1 MINNK
6 TVLAVIPARGGSKR
20 APRKNIKDF
29 RGAPLIHWSV
39 QAARGSKYI
48 DRTVVSTDDAAI
60 RLVAHTHLLAEVID
74 RPEVLATDTATNED
88 VLRHANLTFDPPY
101 DWLVL
106 LQPTSP
112 LRTAQDIDRCIEIAA
127 RNGQGCVSYRQRN
140 GTKNGAVYVA
150 SREWLAVNDFTTP
163 LPGVHLMGDE
173 VSADFDYPE
182 EWALYE

>member
-20 APRKNIKDF
+20 TVLKNIREF
-29 RGAPLIHWSV
+29 RDKPLLYWSIE
-39 QAARGSKYI
+39 AARHSKHI
-48 DRTVVSTDDAAI
+48 DRFVVSTESTSVKLIALGNHAQ
-60 RLVAHTHLLAEVID
+60 VID

-163 LPGVHLMGDE
+163 LPGVHLMADE